1 MGDMG
6 EMFRDWDKAKKEKK
20 ASNLKH
26 STQKLIDLGISFESK
41 NGGNHLVINHNN
53 KIVDFWP
60 STGKYKFRARE
71 KYCRG
76 VNKLIKELNK

>member
-6 EMFRDWDKAKKEKK
+6 DVFREWNWHKKEKK
-20 ASNLKH
+20 RSNLKS
-26 STQKLIDLGISFESK
+26 STELLKENRIEFESK
-41 NGGNHLVINHNN
+41 NGGVHLVINHNG

-60 STGKYKFRARE
+60 STGKYKFRTRN

-76 VNKLIKELNK
+76 VNKLIKELV